1 MESQRRRSNVQ
12 LTRWLLRCLALA
24 AVLLGVGAHASA
36 AHAQQSDDGAYRSHP
51 FIGKATIEVV
61 SAPSGVTI
69 YIATTVVTP
78 GTSSPGET
86 TVSQSGSGGPSCS
99 ANPMNIGN
107 SSTDWVRQGSAE
119 HPGATP
125 WMVQC
130 DDGNVGV
137 AWVPAN
143 SSDQPAVVL
152 GNPPGAGVDPSQIA
166 ASVFEIVPLPPVTV
180 GVNPGTGL
188 VAVSSWFWID
198 GYDGS
203 TLRGSRTLD
212 SVAVEVEITPSG
224 YLWAFGDGSTLETTS
239 VGRAYPDESDIQHH
253 YEQSSLSAGGAF
265 TVKLD
270 ITFSARYRVNDGPWQ
285 ALPPVVQSFDRA
297 YPVQQLQSVLT
308 RG

>member
-1 MESQRRRSNVQ
+1 MLS
-12 LTRWLLRCLALA
+12 LLVVV
-24 AVLLGVGAHASA
+24 AVCAWPIMVD
-36 AHAQQSDDGAYRSHP
+36 AQTPAQTDDGGHIP
-51 FIGKATIEVV
+51 QPMLPKADINVV

-69 YIATTVVTP
+69 YIATTASMP
-78 GTSSPGET
+78 GAAPAPET
-86 TVSQSGSGGPSCS
+86 TIAQGGSGGPSCS

-107 SSTDWVRQGSAE
+107 SSTGWVQQGAAE

-130 DDGNVGV
+130 DNGYVGV
-137 AWVPAN
+137 AWVPVN
-143 SSDQPAVVL
+143 SPDQPAVVL

-188 VAVSSWFWID
+188 VALSSWFWID

-212 SVAVEVEITPSG
+212 SVAVEVEITPTG

-239 VGRAYPDESDIQHH
+239 VGRAYPDESDIQHQ
-253 YEQSSLSAGGAF
+253 YEQSSLGTGGAF

-270 ITFSARYRVNDGPWQ
+270 ITFSVRYRVNDGPWQ
-285 ALPPVVQSFDRA
+285 PLPPVTQSFDRE